1 MRPRK
6 PVAKLCEPVETGALE
21 PFDRDMRTCSRPT
34 TDQQRVRG
42 SENSLHDVHEFWVI
56 YQPVALNPLQR
67 YVERTRGVPQLKFRF
82 APDVNVSISLLEQ
95 ALSLLR

>member
-1 MRPRK
+1 M
-6 PVAKLCEPVETGALE
+6 AKLREPVETRALE
-21 PFDRDMRTCSRPT
+21 PLDGDMRTCPRPT

-42 SENSLHDVHEFWVI
+42 SENSSHDVDEFWVI

-67 YVERTRGVPQLKFRF
+67 YVERTRRVPQLKFGF
-82 APDVNVSISLLEQ
+82 APDVDVSISLLEQ